1 MYKIDNF
8 NRDLII
14 ERYVDDIVGGLHFL
28 EVKERLKS
36 CLLQQKQS
44 LTNDE
49 LEIEISRHDPN
60 VLVDLYIEEMQTSSN
75 LASYTEREVTYA

>member
-28 EVKERLKS
+28 ETKERLKD
-36 CLLQQKQS
+36 CLLQQKYQ
-44 LTNDE
+44 LNNDD
-49 LEIEISRHDPN
+49 LEVEIMRHDP
-60 VLVDLYIEEMQTSSN
+60 DLLRDVYIEEMIDT
-75 LASYTEREVTYA
+75 LEREKGLVQHV